1 MASIPSRSARRFSST
16 AWPLLGART
25 LSPRQSIPTVRYCLH
40 RDNTCHNNQ
49 LRQRNYSLCTP
60 KAARPSLAA
69 YCSGDVASKRTY
81 VKGTKPASAVET
93 SIKLEETFDHQA
105 SIGRPPVDLAID
117 PAAMMSPEAGILKQ
131 ATIMDSGSRPIYLDM
146 QATTPTDPRVLDA
159 MLPYM
164 TGQYGNPHSRTH
176 AYGWETDTAV
186 EAARAHVASLIGADP
201 KEIIFT
207 SGATESNN
215 MSVKG
220 VARFYGAKK
229 KHIITTQTE
238 HKCVLDS
245 CRHLQ
250 DEGFEITYLPVQK
263 NGLIDLK
270 DLENALRPDTALISI
285 MAVNNEIG
293 VIQPV
298 EEIGQMCRARKVFFH
313 TDAAQAVGKIP
324 VDVNKWNVDL
334 MSISGH
340 KIYGPKGIGAC
351 YVRRKPRVRLDP
363 LITGGGQ
370 ERGLRSGTLP
380 APLVIGLG
388 EACRIAIEELQYDH
402 DHVSR
407 LSQKLKDGLLAMEHT
422 TLNGD
427 ENRHYPGC
435 VNVSFAYVEGESLL
449 MALKDIALSSG
460 SACTSA
466 SLEPSY
472 VLRALGNSDDSA
484 HSSIRFG
491 IGRFTTEKEIDYV
504 LSAVRDRVGF
514 LRELSPLW
522 ELVQEGVDL
531 NTIEWSQH

>member
-1 MASIPSRSARRFSST
+1 MASIPSRSAKRLSSPA
-16 AWPLLGART
+16 AWSLLGART
-25 LSPRQSIPTVRYCLH
+25 LPPRPLIPMARSCLRQQQRHFSNSRNYTTVR
-40 RDNTCHNNQ
+40 
-49 LRQRNYSLCTP
+49 
-60 KAARPSLAA
+60 LAA
-69 YCSGDVASKRTY
+69 SDAHKIVAKRTY
-81 VKGTKPASAVET
+81 VTETKPASAVEAT
-93 SIKLEETFDHQA
+93 LKLGESLDQNP
-105 SIGRPPVDLAID
+105 SIGKPPVDLAID

-176 AYGWETDTAV
+176 AYGWETDNAV
-186 EAARAHVASLIGADP
+186 EAAREHVASLIGANP

-250 DEGFEITYLPVQK
+250 DEGFEITYLPVQS
-263 NGLIDLK
+263 NGLISLQ
-270 DLENALRPDTALISI
+270 DLENAFRPDTALVSI
-285 MAVNNEIG
+285 MTVNNEIG
-293 VIQPV
+293 VIQPM

-388 EACRIAIEELQYDH
+388 EACKIAKEDLQYDH
-402 DHVSR
+402 DHVGR
-407 LSQKLKDGLLAMEHT
+407 LSKKLRDGLLAMEHT
-422 TLNGD
+422 MLNGD
-427 ENRHYPGC
+427 PEKHYPGC

-491 IGRFTTEKEIDYV
+491 IGRFTTDREIDYV
-504 LSAVRDRVGF
+504 LRAVKDRVGF

-522 ELVQEGVDL
+522 ELVQEGIDL